1 VGIRTIRVG
10 TVLATVLASGALGLA
25 PASAA
30 AAAPAPPTTS
40 ARTLPASTSFYV
52 DLTSKAVGQ
61 AVTDARAGRTA
72 DALRMAELASWP
84 VATWFTGGTSAQQT
98 RRDVAAL
105 TAGAGLRRQV
115 PVLTAYN
122 VPGRDCSQYSAG
134 GAANTAEYETWVD
147 GFAAGLG
154 RTRSVVILEP
164 DGLALSPDQCGGTPE
179 QQAARVTEINY
190 AVDRLERQP
199 GANVYLDA
207 GHSSW
212 HAVGDMAQRLRDGG
226 VARAQGFF
234 LNVSNYRTD
243 AELVRYGTM
252 IAGCIWYL
260 ANVSGSTG
268 DQCANQYWPP
278 ADADAW
284 YAGHVPAGAA
294 LTHFV
299 IDSSRNGQG
308 PWTPPAGVY
317 SDPQDWCNPPGRGI
331 GRPPTAD
338 TGTPLL
344 DAYLWVKVPGESDG
358 SCTRGTA
365 GPVDPEWG
373 VVDPAAGVW
382 WPDQVHQL
390 AVLAVPP
397 LRFNPHAVVG

>member
-105 TAGAGLRRQV
+105 TASAALRRQV

-154 RTRSVVILEP
+154 RSRSVVILEP

-234 LNVSNYRTD
+234 LNV
-243 AELVRYGTM
+243 
-252 IAGCIWYL
+252 
-260 ANVSGSTG
+260 
-268 DQCANQYWPP
+268 
-278 ADADAW
+278 
-284 YAGHVPAGAA
+284 
-294 LTHFV
+294 
-299 IDSSRNGQG
+299 
-308 PWTPPAGVY
+308 
-317 SDPQDWCNPPGRGI
+317 
-331 GRPPTAD
+331 
-338 TGTPLL
+338 
-344 DAYLWVKVPGESDG
+344 
-358 SCTRGTA
+358 
-365 GPVDPEWG
+365 
-373 VVDPAAGVW
+373 
-382 WPDQVHQL
+382 
-390 AVLAVPP
+390 
-397 LRFNPHAVVG
+397 